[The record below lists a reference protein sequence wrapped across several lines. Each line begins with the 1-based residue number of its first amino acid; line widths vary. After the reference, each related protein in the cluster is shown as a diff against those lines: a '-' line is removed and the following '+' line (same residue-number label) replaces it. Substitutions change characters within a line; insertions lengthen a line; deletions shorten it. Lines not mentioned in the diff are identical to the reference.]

1 MQHILNKIRYETGE
15 TVHLAFPIPGDKI
28 LYAAKAESR
37 NPFRLTSLVGMTE
50 EAEHSAIG
58 MVLYPSMQEKNDST
72 MTFSVCNNVRCC
84 IKYELPMDAY
94 CIAASLSVNGNFPA
108 TALSLVVPK
117 IRFQGR
123 PEFYID
129 KFTEKICLL
138 QTHLTGKIADSTA
151 RQK

>member
-1 MQHILNKIRYETGE
+1 
-15 TVHLAFPIPGDKI
+15 
-28 LYAAKAESR
+28 
-37 NPFRLTSLVGMTE
+37 
-50 EAEHSAIG
+50 
-58 MVLYPSMQEKNDST
+58 

-108 TALSLVVPK
+108 AALSLVVPK

-138 QTHLTGKIADSTA
+138 QTHLTGKIAGLHCKTEIRKQEVTDEYTYSGEN
-151 RQK
+151 QKKR